1 MKNKKIIA
9 LMWILALAPFVLVA
23 LNWGKLPDQVP
34 LHWNVANQVDS
45 YAPKSQ
51 LWLLCCISPALCLL
65 FQFLPKIDPKK
76 ANYERFQGKYDLFG
90 PILPGLLLL
99 VMFVTV
105 SEAIDPGALPVGKL
119 VLGAVSI
126 VLMVVGNVMGKLKT
140 TWFMG
145 IRTPWSLSDPDVW
158 AKTNRMGGWVFFLG
172 GLVTLILCLVL
183 PAEIEEIAVFAMLG
197 IFVVGMAA
205 TYFMSWKWYRDKF
218 KGGGGAE

>member
-1 MKNKKIIA
+1 MKNKKMIL
-9 LMWILALAPFVLVA
+9 LMWALALAPFVLVA
-23 LNWGKLPDQVP
+23 LSWNRLPDLVP
-34 LHWNVANQVDS
+34 LHWNTANQVDS
-45 YAPKSQ
+45 YAPKSR
-51 LWLLCCISPALCLL
+51 LWLLCCIAPVLSLL

-76 ANYERFQGKYDLFG
+76 ENYGKFQGKYDLFG
-90 PILPGLLLL
+90 PILPGILLIALL
-99 VMFVTV
+99 FTV
-105 SEAIDPGALPVGKL
+105 SEAIEPGALPIGKL
-119 VLGAVSI
+119 LLGAVSI
-126 VLMVVGNVMGKLKT
+126 VLMVAGNIMGKVKT
-140 TWFMG
+140 NWFMG

-197 IFVVGMAA
+197 IFVVGMVA